1 MTTVRCDRVHYFCC
15 MTKIY
20 TLSSAFTFNATGEK
34 VDAIASP
41 ASRKELTASRNAFNF
56 DFNALIRQFSVYK
69 LQTLHDA
76 TIQGLVAFRPEI
88 GILECANMEICDANK
103 HGKPVYNGV
112 GKALVALCCKISMD
126 HGLDG
131 FIYFDAKNRLMPYYQ
146 RLGAKRMFGLRM
158 SIDPS
163 AARKLIDLY
172 FKND

>member
-1 MTTVRCDRVHYFCC
+1 

-20 TLSSAFTFNATGEK
+20 TLSSAFIFNATGEK

-41 ASRKELTASRNAFNF
+41 ASHQELTASRNAFHF
-56 DFNALIRQFSVYK
+56 DFNALIKQFSVYK
-69 LQTLHDA
+69 LQTLRDP

-88 GILECANMEICDANK
+88 GILECTNMEICHANK
-103 HGKPVYNGV
+103 HGNPVYNGV
-112 GKALVALCCKISMD
+112 GKAMVALCCKISVDQGM
-126 HGLDG
+126 DG

-146 RLGAKRMFGLRM
+146 RFGAKHMFGLRM
-158 SIDPS
+158 IVEAD